1 MQGYARGPSYDYN
14 TVRDSENVN
23 GIRDLTQL
31 RDAGCGIR
39 QNLGTDAGLGKKR
52 YLVSAMTEFRD
63 GGFS

>member
-31 RDAGCGIR
+31 RDAGFAKIWVR
-39 QNLGTDAGLGKKR
+39 
-52 YLVSAMTEFRD
+52 MRD
-63 GGFS
+63 